1 MDPPTTVDEDVKNQ
15 MFDEAHRLGM
25 ENKALNEER
34 PNLYLAVFDSCM
46 ELMVEMLKA
55 KPELTREEV
64 VSKIVKDY
72 ATWQKGAAMD
82 KYGPLIAEHGAENIG
97 TFGQVLFS
105 LCCRLCWEYIQI
117 YHPEKNEDCK
127 LKSVYQEEEGY
138 PIIAF
143 VPEIVPKE

>member
-1 MDPPTTVDEDVKNQ
+1 MDPPTTVDEDAKKQ
-15 MFDEAHRLGM
+15 MFDEAHRLEM
-25 ENKALNEER
+25 EKTAYDKEHNK
-34 PNLYLAVFDSCM
+34 LYLAVFDRCM
-46 ELMVEMLKA
+46 ELMVEMLKD

-64 VSKIVKDY
+64 LSKIVKDY
-72 ATWQKGAAMD
+72 AAWQKGAMGQF
-82 KYGPLIAEHGAENIG
+82 GPLISEHGPDQLV
-97 TFGQVLFS
+97 TFGQVLFG